1 MGQQLFFF
9 FDDSGVLHRNEE
21 SGYFVYAGFAFCSR
35 QERNSAKRKYIRAN
49 KDIKRATN
57 LSGEIKAAGLPKKY
71 KRSLFNSVRE
81 YETVSAC
88 VNIGRVYDYIL
99 DSKKSIC
106 RYKDYV
112 LKLCVKRKIEDLI
125 SKGAVNA
132 NEDVE
137 IFIYIDEQLTA
148 TNGYYNLQDSIVEE
162 LKYGIVNFNY
172 GIVHP
177 HVFNE
182 KVIVHIQY
190 CESKNNYLI
199 QASDILANRI
209 RASYRDDDLSLR
221 KISNHTL
228 LTFP

>member
-1 MGQQLFFF
+1 M
-9 FDDSGVLHRNEE
+9 
-21 SGYFVYAGFAFCSR
+21 
-35 QERNSAKRKYIRAN
+35 
-49 KDIKRATN
+49 
-57 LSGEIKAAGLPKKY
+57 
-71 KRSLFNSVRE
+71 
-81 YETVSAC
+81 
-88 VNIGRVYDYIL
+88 
-99 DSKKSIC
+99 
-106 RYKDYV
+106 

-190 CESKNNYLI
+190 CATNYTI
-199 QASDILANRI
+199 VRFAISAFPKTVVPQCFCDFRISRFFKFAANLPPTYHQI
-209 RASYRDDDLSLR
+209 VANST
-221 KISNHTL
+221 TL
-228 LTFP
+228 PNK